1 MKDPVAG
8 AGSWPLGPP
17 SPVLSAAVP
26 ADTPRTILIEREN
39 RAASGSAD
47 GTIAMAQRVSHD
59 RSSRDL
65 HCPVERDRNQSQ
77 QGAVGESSAGRRRP
91 SVQKEIVQH
100 MPRLLH
106 MADVH
111 LGARHQDLGPA
122 AAAQRERQFAA
133 FQRAVDLAIERA
145 VDAVLISG
153 DLFDSNAQPRRS
165 IERAAGELRRLAD
178 RGIPTVLIPGTH
190 DCYDD
195 TSIYR
200 ALDLAEIA
208 GLEPGSPL
216 ITVLTPERPDVVF
229 PACSLVVYGRVFD
242 TKQAPVSPLANFSAA
257 AERRGRWR
265 VGMLHGS
272 LKIPGK
278 VETDDVLFT
287 ESDVRR
293 SVLDYLALG
302 HWHSFQQGRAGA
314 TVWAY
319 PGAPEAVAI
328 DQDRSGNV
336 LVVTLEEGA
345 DGASIEPVVVGRTR
359 FQQLDVDA
367 ATLRS
372 QDDLVRRLRQLGDPD
387 LVLDAR
393 VVGVAPDTFDLNEE
407 EVRAQLSGSFLGL
420 RLRSRWV
427 AALPEGPLPPADT
440 IAGAFIVNL
449 EARIAAAE
457 TSGDA
462 EGAAE
467 SREALRLGRLL
478 LDDPTRVT
486 LA

>member
-1 MKDPVAG
+1 
-8 AGSWPLGPP
+8 
-17 SPVLSAAVP
+17 
-26 ADTPRTILIEREN
+26 
-39 RAASGSAD
+39 
-47 GTIAMAQRVSHD
+47 
-59 RSSRDL
+59 
-65 HCPVERDRNQSQ
+65 
-77 QGAVGESSAGRRRP
+77 
-91 SVQKEIVQH
+91 

-133 FQRAVDLAIERA
+133 FKRGIDLAIERT

-153 DLFDSNAQPRRS
+153 DLFDSNAQPRRT

-190 DCYDD
+190 DCYDE

-200 ALDLAEIA
+200 ALDLGEVA
-208 GLEPGSPL
+208 GLEQGSPL
-216 ITVLTPERPDVVF
+216 ITVLTPERPDVVI

-242 TKQAPVSPLANFSAA
+242 TRQAPRSPLADFSAA

-265 VGMLHGS
+265 VGMIHGS
-272 LKIPGK
+272 LRIPGR
-278 VETDDVLFT
+278 VDVDDVLFT
-287 ESDVRR
+287 ESEVRR

-302 HWHSFQQGRAGA
+302 HWHSYRQGRAGA

-328 DQDRSGNV
+328 DQDGAGHV
-336 LVVTLEEGA
+336 LVVTLEEGTN
-345 DGASIEPVVVGRTR
+345 GAAIEPVVVGRTR
-359 FQQLDVDA
+359 FQQLDVDV
-367 ATLRS
+367 ATVAS
-372 QDDLVRRLRQLGDPD
+372 QDDLVRRLRQLGDPN
-387 LVLDAR
+387 LVLDVRLA
-393 VVGVAPDTFDLNEE
+393 GVAPDTFDLNED
-407 EVRAQLSGSFLGL
+407 EVQSQLAGSFLGF

-427 AALPEGPLPPADT
+427 AALPEEPLAPADT
-440 IAGAFIVNL
+440 IAGAFIRDF
-449 EARIAAAE
+449 EERIAAAAS
-457 TSGDA
+457 SGDEDGSA
-462 EGAAE
+462 EL
-467 SREALRLGRLL
+467 REALRLGRLL

>member
-1 MKDPVAG
+1 
-8 AGSWPLGPP
+8 
-17 SPVLSAAVP
+17 
-26 ADTPRTILIEREN
+26 
-39 RAASGSAD
+39 
-47 GTIAMAQRVSHD
+47 
-59 RSSRDL
+59 
-65 HCPVERDRNQSQ
+65 
-77 QGAVGESSAGRRRP
+77 
-91 SVQKEIVQH
+91 
-100 MPRLLH
+100 MPCLLH

-133 FQRAVDLAIERA
+133 FGRAVDLAIERS
-145 VDAVLISG
+145 VNAVLISG

-195 TSIYR
+195 ASIYR
-200 ALDLAEIA
+200 ALDLAEVA
-208 GLEPGSPL
+208 GLESGSPL
-216 ITVLTPERPDVVF
+216 ITVLTPERPDIVF

-242 TKQAPVSPLANFSAA
+242 TRQAPRSPLADFHTAT
-257 AERRGRWR
+257 EQRGRWR
-265 VGMLHGS
+265 VGMVHGS
-272 LKIPGK
+272 LQIPGK
-278 VETDDVLFT
+278 VEADPVLFT
-287 ESDVRR
+287 ESEVRG
-293 SVLDYLALG
+293 SSLHYLALG
-302 HWHSFQQGRAGA
+302 HWHSYQQGRAGT

-328 DQDRSGNV
+328 DQAGSGHV
-336 LVVTLEEGA
+336 LIVTLEEGS
-345 DGASIEPVVVGRTR
+345 DGAAIEPVIVGRTR

-367 ATLRS
+367 AGLRS

-407 EVRAQLSGSFLGL
+407 EVNAQLSATFLRF
-420 RLRSRWV
+420 RLRSKWV
-427 AALPEGPLPPADT
+427 AAMPEGPLPPADT
-440 IAGAFIVNL
+440 IAGAFIRDQ
-449 EARIAAAE
+449 ETRIAAAE
-457 TSGDA
+457 AAGD
-462 EGAAE
+462 EDGAAE
-467 SREALRLGRLL
+467 AREALRLGRLL